1 MEKLNFKDDDKAIRH
16 LSNVQKLIDD
26 YMDSHQ
32 GDWNEDEQAEFKELL
47 KKRADALS
55 DATGKEI
62 HSLFD

>member
-1 MEKLNFKDDDKAIRH
+1 
-16 LSNVQKLIDD
+16 
-26 YMDSHQ
+26 MDSHQ